1 MTEILQSILIYAVPA
16 ILAITLHEAAHGF
29 VAKRLGDNTAWILG
43 RVTMN
48 PLKHI
53 DPVGTILVPG
63 LLLVGSMIAGGAGF
77 LFGWAKPVP
86 VNFSRLYNPKRDM
99 IWVTLA
105 GPGMNIAQM
114 FCWLIVLKIIVLGEP
129 SGMIG
134 QTAVDICLAGVSVNM
149 ILAAFNLL
157 PILPMDGGRVLAGLL
172 PWRQAVAYSRLEPY
186 GLLIVIILLAT
197 GILNYFLRPFM
208 QLAQTFVE
216 WTVML

>member
-16 ILAITLHEAAHGF
+16 ILAITMHEAAHGF

-99 IWVTLA
+99 IWVSLA

-114 FCWLIVLKIIVLGEP
+114 FCGLIVLKIIVLGEP

-157 PILPMDGGRVLAGLL
+157 PILPMDGGRVLAGLS

>member
-99 IWVTLA
+99 IWVSLA

-114 FCWLIVLKIIVLGEP
+114 FCWLMVL
-129 SGMIG
+129 
-134 QTAVDICLAGVSVNM
+134 
-149 ILAAFNLL
+149 
-157 PILPMDGGRVLAGLL
+157 
-172 PWRQAVAYSRLEPY
+172 
-186 GLLIVIILLAT
+186 
-197 GILNYFLRPFM
+197 
-208 QLAQTFVE
+208 
-216 WTVML
+216 